1 MQSKLKGTRWLQ
13 VFKSQETEASGV
25 MVYNFYFNTLEVKV
39 GGYQI
44 LGQPVLHGKMVSRKT
59 KTKFKKIWNNLILKP
74 LT

>member
-1 MQSKLKGTRWLQ
+1 M
-13 VFKSQETEASGV
+13 FKSQETEASGV

-59 KTKFKKIWNNLILKP
+59 KTKFKKN
-74 LT
+74 